1 MAIRTAHTTRGPVRT
16 LRTATTTL
24 PTRNRLLT
32 AVSPLGGGGQDVGP
46 EPCQPQTV
54 TDAEPASPVLDSPT
68 PEMGPPSPTHVSGGD
83 TDSAATHPAG
93 GHRFGLPER
102 PKSLGAALFL
112 LRDYDWPQLP
122 FRSPLRG
129 PWLTSVFG
137 AVLLASLPIV
147 IITGLLSWIA
157 YGPRFGQAVPGMW
170 VGCTCRCSTGRPGR
184 RGCTG

>member
-1 MAIRTAHTTRGPVRT
+1 MLGAGTQHRCVRRRAQNTVPNDGASWLTIRAPHTTRSRSNSSDRKDGVADEKP
-16 LRTATTTL
+16 
-24 PTRNRLLT
+24 P
-32 AVSPLGGGGQDVGP
+32 PD
-46 EPCQPQTV
+46 
-54 TDAEPASPVLDSPT
+54 
-68 PEMGPPSPTHVSGGD
+68 PPSPTHLSGGD
-83 TDSAATHPAG
+83 TDSAAIHPAG
-93 GHRFGLPER
+93 RHRFGLPER
-102 PKSLGAALFL
+102 PKALGAARFL

-147 IITGLLSWIA
+147 IITGLLSWVA
-157 YGPRFGQAVPGMW
+157 YGPRFGQSRPGTW